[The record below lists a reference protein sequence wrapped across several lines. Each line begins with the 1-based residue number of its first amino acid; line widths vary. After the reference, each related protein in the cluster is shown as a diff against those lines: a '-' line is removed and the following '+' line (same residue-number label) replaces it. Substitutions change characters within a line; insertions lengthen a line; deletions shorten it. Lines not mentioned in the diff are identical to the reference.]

1 VTAPAGA
8 GSVGDVRRSL
18 EAARRR
24 AGLSDGELW
33 LAYFGLGGD
42 ASPEEMRAYL
52 TEGGPLASGS
62 VDILVQ
68 ALNEHFMDHGLGMP
82 VPYQE
87 R

>member
-1 VTAPAGA
+1 MAAGGA
-8 GSVGDVRRSL
+8 RSVGDVRRSL
-18 EAARRR
+18 QAARRG
-24 AGLSDGELW
+24 ADLSDGELW
-33 LAYFGLGGD
+33 LSFFGQGGD
-42 ASPEEMRAYL
+42 ASPEELRAYL

-68 ALNEHFMDHGLGMP
+68 ALNEHFMDRGLGMP